1 MDADGGWRCAAN
13 CAIIFVHAS
22 RITVR
27 DLAAKQAVGGNAALE
42 YIHSLIYICPLA
54 FLAGFIDSSAG
65 GGGTVSIPAYLLTGM
80 PAHLAFGTNK
90 LSASIGTIVAAGR
103 FIRNK
108 AIDFRTAFTA
118 AALAV
123 LGSALGSRF
132 LLLLDDRTLRIM
144 LIIAL
149 PCVAAFLVLRRG
161 GSHES
166 GREGMSVRKAVV
178 LASVVG
184 FFIGMYDGVIGPGT
198 GTFAIIAFNVLLRQD
213 LKVASGNAKILNLS
227 SNLASLVTFALAG
240 QVLYV
245 LALPA
250 AVFSI
255 AGNYLGSGFA
265 IRKGAKFI
273 RPMLLVVLGL
283 LLSKVI
289 FDFASSL

>member
-1 MDADGGWRCAAN
+1 
-13 CAIIFVHAS
+13 
-22 RITVR
+22 
-27 DLAAKQAVGGNAALE
+27 LE

-90 LSASIGTIVAAGR
+90 LSSSIGTVVAAGR
-103 FIRNK
+103 FIKNK
-108 AIDFRTAFTA
+108 AIDFRAAFIA

-144 LIIAL
+144 LIVAL
-149 PCVAAFLVLRRG
+149 PCVAVFLVFRR
-161 GSHES
+161 SESLVS
-166 GREGMSVRKAVV
+166 GREGISVCKTVV
-178 LASVVG
+178 LASAIG

-198 GTFAIIAFNVLLRQD
+198 GTFAIIAFNVLMRQD
-213 LKVASGNAKILNLS
+213 LKVASGNAKILNLA

-240 QVLYV
+240 RVLYV

-265 IRKGAKFI
+265 IKKGARFI

-289 FDFASSL
+289 YDLAASL